1 MTITLR
7 RRDEGGMCVGGRVED
22 VSYFTL
28 GNFRAKQTFERK
40 VNILLVSIGINRL
53 IKEHGRK
60 IYL

>member
-7 RRDEGGMCVGGRVED
+7 RRDVCGGGRVED

>member
-1 MTITLR
+1 MW
-7 RRDEGGMCVGGRVED
+7 GGRVED

-60 IYL
+60 IYR